1 MVITINIACITFII
15 TIMDLNSLDSLNIKI
30 ILKKK

>member
-15 TIMDLNSLDSLNIKI
+15 TIMDLNSLDSLNI
-30 ILKKK
+30 LKKK